1 MEQRLSVLR
10 QGMRIR
16 NRNGLPVGF
25 VRDVS
30 GRSVLV
36 GEPQGPR
43 VFWIDGSMVSGV
55 DRGEVVLGTGEPL
68 SPLT

>member
-16 NRNGLPVGF
+16 NLHGLPVGF
-25 VRDVS
+25 VREVS

-55 DRGEVVLGTGEPL
+55 ERGEVVLGTGEPI